1 MNVTKKWYF
10 CHSVCKYNKLIYIFI
25 LMKTKN
31 IFLSLLML
39 AFIGVISTSC
49 SSSLKP
55 LTPSHFNVTP
65 TPLETVGN
73 EVPVTVNGVFPEKW
87 FNSNATVVATPVLKY
102 AGKESYGTPYTYQGD
117 KVAGNGIVINQK
129 RGGNLAMNF
138 KFEYEPAMRESEL
151 YLRFNA
157 KIKGKTVKLPEVK
170 VADGVV
176 ATSALASALN
186 TEPSDAQ
193 DAFQRIIQQK
203 QDANILFLIQQADL
217 RSSELSKSEI
227 AAWKKRVKEAY
238 TDPRQKV
245 DVEISAYAS
254 PDGGLTLNEKLAAER
269 EKRTSVYLN
278 KELKKENVNT
288 DINARY
294 TAQDW
299 EGFRQMVESSKLQ
312 DKDLVLRVLSMYE
325 DPEVR
330 EKEIKNISFIFQELA
345 ETILPQLRRS
355 RLTANIEIIGK
366 SDDEIQSF
374 WKSNPKELNI
384 EELLYAATLTDNVT
398 EKEKIYQFVT
408 ANYPQDYRAWNNIGT
423 AFYREGQLDKAMQ
436 AYNRALQVKAQ
447 APEANV
453 NLALLALNKNE
464 TDKAAELLGTAAGAK
479 NFEHTMGLLYLKNGE
494 YAKADES
501 YADVK
506 SNNAALAQL
515 LTNNYNKA
523 SETLKAIE
531 KPDATTAYLMA
542 VIAARTNNFNEVSA
556 NLRTAIQR
564 DSAMKMQ
571 AATDLEFAKYRSN
584 SEFQSLMN

>member
-1 MNVTKKWYF
+1 
-10 CHSVCKYNKLIYIFI
+10 
-25 LMKTKN
+25 MKTKN
-31 IFLSLLML
+31 IYLSLLML
-39 AFIGVISTSC
+39 AFIGILGSSC

-65 TPLETVGN
+65 SPLETVGN
-73 EVPVTVNGVFPEKW
+73 EIPATVNGVFPEKW
-87 FNSNATVVATPVLKY
+87 FNSHATIVVTPVLKY
-102 AGKESYGTPYTYQGD
+102 AGQEAYGIPYTYQGD
-117 KVAGNGIVINQK
+117 KVAGNGIVINK
-129 RGGNLAMNF
+129 NRGGNVAMNF

-151 YLRFNA
+151 FLRFNA
-157 KIKGKTVKLPEVK
+157 KIKGKQVKLPEIK
-170 VADGVV
+170 IADGVV
-176 ATSALASALN
+176 ATSALASALS

-217 RSSELSKSEI
+217 RSSELNKSEL
-227 AAWKKRVKEAY
+227 AAWKRRVKEAY
-238 TDPRQKV
+238 TDPKQNV
-245 DVEISAYAS
+245 DIEVSAYAS

-269 EKRTSVYLN
+269 EKRTSTYLDS
-278 KELKKENVNT
+278 EMKKQAVNT

-299 EGFRQMVESSKLQ
+299 EGFRQLVEASNLQ

-330 EKEIKNISFIFQELA
+330 EKEIKNISFVFQDLA

-366 SDDEIQSF
+366 SDDEIMSF
-374 WKSNPKELNI
+374 WRSSPKELNV
-384 EELLYAATLTDNVT
+384 EELMYAATLTDNPA
-398 EKEKIYQFVT
+398 EKEKIYQYIT
-408 ANYPQDYRAWNNIGT
+408 ANFPQDYRAWNNIGT
-423 AFYREGQLDKAMQ
+423 SFYRAGEYDKAMQ
-436 AYNRALQVKAQ
+436 AFNRSLQVKSQ

-453 NLALLALNKNE
+453 NLALLALSKNE
-464 TDKAAELLGTAAGAK
+464 TDKAEELLGTASGAK
-479 NFEHTMGLLYLKNGE
+479 NLEQAMGLLYLKNGQ
-494 YAKADES
+494 YAQAES
-501 YADVK
+501 AFDNVK
-506 SNNAALAQL
+506 TNNAALAQI

-531 KPDATTAYLMA
+531 NPDATTAYLMA
-542 VIAARTNNFNEVSA
+542 IIAARTNNFNEVTS

-571 AATDLEFAKYRSN
+571 AATDLEFSKYRSN

>member
-1 MNVTKKWYF
+1 
-10 CHSVCKYNKLIYIFI
+10 
-25 LMKTKN
+25 MKIRN
-31 IFLSLLML
+31 IFLSLLIV
-39 AFIGVISTSC
+39 AFVGILSTSC

-65 TPLETVGN
+65 SPLETVGN
-73 EVPVTVNGVFPEKW
+73 EVPATVNGVFPEKW
-87 FNSNATVVATPVLKY
+87 FNSHATVIVTPVLKY

-117 KVAGNGIVINQK
+117 KVAGNGIVINK
-129 RGGNLAMNF
+129 NRGGNVAMNF

-151 YLRFNA
+151 FLRFDA
-157 KIKGKTVKLPEVK
+157 KIKGRTVKLPEVK

-176 ATSALASALN
+176 ATSALASALS
-186 TEPSDAQ
+186 TDPSMAQ

-278 KELKKENVNT
+278 QEMKKQDVNT

-299 EGFRQMVESSKLQ
+299 EGFRQLVESSNLQ

-325 DPEVR
+325 DPSTR
-330 EKEIKNISFIFQELA
+330 EKEIKNISFVFQELA

-366 SDDEIQSF
+366 SDDEIKSF

-384 EELLYAATLTDNVT
+384 EELMYAATLTDDSND
-398 EKEKIYQFVT
+398 KEKIYQFIT
-408 ANYPQDYRAWNNIGT
+408 ANYPQDYRAWNNIGNG
-423 AFYREGQLDKAMQ
+423 FYRAGQLDKAMQ
-436 AYNRALQVKAQ
+436 AYNRALQVKSQ

-464 TDKAAELLGTAAGAK
+464 TDKAAELLGTAGGAK
-479 NFEHTMGLLYLKNGE
+479 NFEQAMGLLHMKNGE
-494 YAKADES
+494 YAKAVES
-501 YADVK
+501 YANVK

-515 LTNNYNKA
+515 LTSNYNKA

-531 KPDATTAYLMA
+531 NPDAVTAYLMA
-542 VIAARTNNFNEVSA
+542 VIAARTNNFSEVST
-556 NLRTAIQR
+556 NLRNAIQR
-564 DSAMKMQ
+564 DSAMRMQ

-584 SEFQSLMN
+584 ADFQSLMK

>member
-1 MNVTKKWYF
+1 
-10 CHSVCKYNKLIYIFI
+10 
-25 LMKTKN
+25 MKTKN
-31 IFLSLLML
+31 IYLSLLML
-39 AFIGVISTSC
+39 AFIGILGSSC

-65 TPLETVGN
+65 SPLETVGN
-73 EVPVTVNGVFPEKW
+73 EIPATVNGVFPEKW
-87 FNSNATVVATPVLKY
+87 FNSHATIVVTPVLKY
-102 AGKESYGTPYTYQGD
+102 AGQEAYGIPYTYQGD
-117 KVAGNGIVINQK
+117 KVAGNGIVINK
-129 RGGNLAMNF
+129 NRGGNVAMNF
-138 KFEYEPAMRESEL
+138 KFEYEPAMRESKL
-151 YLRFNA
+151 FLRFNA
-157 KIKGKTVKLPEVK
+157 KIKGKQVKLPEIK
-170 VADGVV
+170 IADGVV
-176 ATSALASALN
+176 ATSALASALS

-217 RSSELSKSEI
+217 RSSELNKSEL
-227 AAWKKRVKEAY
+227 AAWKRRVKEAY
-238 TDPRQKV
+238 TDPKQNV
-245 DVEISAYAS
+245 DIEVSAYAS

-269 EKRTSVYLN
+269 EKRTSTYLDS
-278 KELKKENVNT
+278 EMKKQAVNT

-299 EGFRQMVESSKLQ
+299 EGFRQLVEASNLQ

-330 EKEIKNISFIFQELA
+330 EKEIKNISFVFQDLA

-366 SDDEIQSF
+366 SDDEIMSF
-374 WKSNPKELNI
+374 WRSSPKELNV
-384 EELLYAATLTDNVT
+384 EELMYAATLTDNPA
-398 EKEKIYQFVT
+398 EKEKIYQYIT
-408 ANYPQDYRAWNNIGT
+408 ANFPQDYRAWNNIGT
-423 AFYREGQLDKAMQ
+423 SFYRAGEYDKAMQ
-436 AYNRALQVKAQ
+436 AFNRSLQVKSQ

-453 NLALLALNKNE
+453 NLALLALSKNE
-464 TDKAAELLGTAAGAK
+464 TDKAEELLGTASGAK
-479 NFEHTMGLLYLKNGE
+479 NLEQAMGLLYLKNGQ
-494 YAKADES
+494 YAQAES
-501 YADVK
+501 AFDNVK
-506 SNNAALAQL
+506 TNNAALAQL

-531 KPDATTAYLMA
+531 NPDATTAYLMA
-542 VIAARTNNFNEVSA
+542 IIAARTNNFNEVTS

-571 AATDLEFAKYRSN
+571 AATDLEFSKYRSN